1 MTTYLVRHAK
11 AGSRGRWNG
20 PDHERLLSSRGEQQ
34 SKKIAKFLVK
44 KDITHIIS
52 SPYARCLQTVAHLSS
67 QTGVETE
74 ARSELGEGSPPDK
87 ILNLL
92 TKISAENAVLCS
104 HGDVIGIIMNYVESL
119 GVNLD
124 SDRSEKGSIWVLD
137 FSYGQVINARYIEPP
152 Q

>member
-1 MTTYLVRHAK
+1 M
-11 AGSRGRWNG
+11 
-20 PDHERLLSSRGEQQ
+20 
-34 SKKIAKFLVK
+34 
-44 KDITHIIS
+44 
-52 SPYARCLQTVAHLSS
+52 ARLSS

-74 ARSELGEGSPPDK
+74 ARSELGEGSPPDE

-137 FSYGQVINARYIEPP
+137 FSDGQVINARYIEPP